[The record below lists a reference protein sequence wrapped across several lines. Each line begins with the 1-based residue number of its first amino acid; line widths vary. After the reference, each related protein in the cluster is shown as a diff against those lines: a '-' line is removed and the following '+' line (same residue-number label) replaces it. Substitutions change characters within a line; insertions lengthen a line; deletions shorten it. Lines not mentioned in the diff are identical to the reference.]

1 MLTVEAIST
10 NPRPTARRYLPAAL
24 AIAALLTGAL
34 HWGTGLPTI
43 WRQAVSPRPPRP
55 HLKEL
60 QELEGLAGRR
70 CVVSPT
76 LSPFFCGR
84 CASVV
89 PYADGNGAAELD
101 GRPTTVVLAPLRVL
115 LNWDSYD
122 IQAWE
127 RSRTALRRI
136 LEWTQSGRLS
146 VLRDDDALIV
156 LANDSGAPA
165 RPALLERLKDLA
177 DSARAQEAP

>member
-1 MLTVEAIST
+1 M
-10 NPRPTARRYLPAAL
+10 
-24 AIAALLTGAL
+24 
-34 HWGTGLPTI
+34 
-43 WRQAVSPRPPRP
+43 
-55 HLKEL
+55 
-60 QELEGLAGRR
+60 
-70 CVVSPT
+70 VSPT